1 MKYPPAPLTPF
12 LASPPDNS
20 HPLQINPS
28 PIAFVGRNSNT
39 AVSYSYKLLVVAKK
53 VNSFAIKQIQTLSQK
68 HRGGGGVFLCD
79 TSAFSASL
87 RYHLR
92 SSRQSLFARAYELLA
107 SPHRFASHS
116 FSLTYKS
123 LFSQLPCFQKHLR
136 CPLVFPNPTR
146 SDPNSRLSTVDWRL
160 P

>member
-12 LASPPDNS
+12 LASPPDNL

-39 AVSYSYKLLVVAKK
+39 AVSYSYKLLIVAKK
-53 VNSFAIKQIQTLSQK
+53 LNSFAIKQIQTLSEK
-68 HRGGGGVFLCD
+68 HPGWGVVLICV

-92 SSRQSLFARAYELLA
+92 SLRQCLFSRAYKLLP
-107 SPHRFASHS
+107 SHHRFASHS
-116 FSLTYKS
+116 FS
-123 LFSQLPCFQKHLR
+123 
-136 CPLVFPNPTR
+136 
-146 SDPNSRLSTVDWRL
+146 
-160 P
+160 